1 MSEQK
6 AITTTTAE
14 QGSMDAEII
23 EAWERATPHARKMML
38 TAARHLA
45 GNPVDSADLD
55 GLRKACNAIGYD
67 PAMLRLD

>member
-14 QGSMDAEII
+14 QGSMEAEII
-23 EAWERATPHARKMML
+23 EAWERATPNARKLMM

-45 GNPVDSADLD
+45 GVPVAAEDLEA
-55 GLRKACNAIGYD
+55 LRKSCADFGYD
-67 PAMLRLD
+67 LAELCPA